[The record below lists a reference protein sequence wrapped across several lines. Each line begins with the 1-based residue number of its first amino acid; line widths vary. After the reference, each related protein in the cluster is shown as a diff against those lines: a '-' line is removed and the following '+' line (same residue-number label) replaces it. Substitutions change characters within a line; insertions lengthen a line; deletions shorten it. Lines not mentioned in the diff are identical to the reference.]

1 MTTATNQ
8 KFDSFEYQN
17 EQPRQDV
24 VCARSRNTYTVSSH
38 ESFSNIR
45 RFMMSAK
52 VSDKDF
58 GFIESVSNF
67 KDNLLDLK
75 SLELAEEDSLSSS

>member
-1 MTTATNQ
+1 MTASSNQ

-24 VCARSRNTYTVSSH
+24 LCARSRNTYLAQSH
-38 ESFSNIR
+38 ESLSNIR

-52 VSDKDF
+52 VSEKDIV
-58 GFIESVSNF
+58 FIESVSNF
-67 KDNLLDLK
+67 KDNLLNLK